1 MGIAVPLVGIILCY
15 SWMRIIKAY
24 GSLNSSKMK
33 IINILERKLPASLY
47 EAEWKVQTDRL
58 NLKPY
63 ISFTE
68 SEIRI
73 PKIFICIYLI
83 ILFLEIMQYVI
94 LLFKK

>member
-1 MGIAVPLVGIILCY
+1 MLILLYTATIIRGDLSIFKSPVKVVLMILNLLFIA
-15 SWMRIIKAY
+15 SFTKTM
-24 GSLNSSKMK
+24 
-33 IINILERKLPASLY
+33 INTN
-47 EAEWKVQTDRL
+47 EWKVQTDRL

-68 SEIRI
+68 SEIGI

-94 LLFKK
+94 SLF